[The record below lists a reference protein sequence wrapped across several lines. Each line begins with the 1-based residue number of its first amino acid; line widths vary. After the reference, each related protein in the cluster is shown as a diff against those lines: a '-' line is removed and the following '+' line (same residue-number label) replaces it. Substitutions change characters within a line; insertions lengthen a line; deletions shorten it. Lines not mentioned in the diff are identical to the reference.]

1 MKEKRDVNVM
11 RLNKTLWNVKI
22 TITRICNF
30 MLPLL
35 SLKLIPTLY
44 LYIIVSLLR
53 LCEIFVC
60 FIIIIIIIS
69 LTLSLYQLLLNDT
82 AKSTFK

>member
-1 MKEKRDVNVM
+1 M
-11 RLNKTLWNVKI
+11 RLIKPPWNVKL

-30 MLPLL
+30 TL
-35 SLKLIPTLY
+35 SVRLIPTLS

-60 FIIIIIIIS
+60 LIIIIIITS

-82 AKSTFK
+82 ATSTFK